1 MFEEGLVGRVVS
13 RLFDVSIVR
22 CFDSSMFRRFD
33 VSVVRKIEL
42 SNNPIIETM
51 KIKQILSI
59 LEEMA
64 PLAYAEDFDNVGLL
78 LGNQENE
85 ATGILVCHDALESVI
100 DEAIAKKCN
109 LVVCFHPIIF
119 SGLKKITGKNY
130 VERTVVKA
138 IKNDIAI
145 YAVHTALDNHKN
157 GVNKIFSDALGLI
170 NTKIL
175 VPKQNFIQKLVT
187 YTIPEN
193 VEKVRNALFEVG
205 AGKIGNYDD
214 CSFSSQG
221 IGTYMGN
228 ENSNP
233 EIGER
238 FEFVEAQEIKIE
250 VTFEKHLQSKILK
263 TLFSNHVYEE
273 VAYEIYGMQ
282 NTHQNIGLG
291 MIGELEKPMS
301 ETDFL
306 AMVKTKMQCGGIRHS
321 EFLNK
326 PIQKVAVLGGSG
338 SFAIKNAIQSG
349 ADVFLTADLKYHN
362 FYEAENQL
370 LLADIGH
377 YESERFTKNY
387 IVDFLK
393 EKITNF
399 AVVLSEENT
408 NPVKYL

>member
-1 MFEEGLVGRVVS
+1 MS
-13 RLFDVSIVR
+13 
-22 CFDSSMFRRFD
+22 
-33 VSVVRKIEL
+33 
-42 SNNPIIETM
+42 
-51 KIKQILSI
+51 KIKEILSV

-78 LGNQENE
+78 VGDAHTE
-85 ATGILVCHDALESVI
+85 ATGILVCHDALENVI
-100 DEAIAKKCN
+100 AEAIAKKCN
-109 LVVCFHPIIF
+109 LIVCFHPILF

-130 VERTVVKA
+130 VERAIIKA

-145 YAVHTALDNHKN
+145 YAVHTALDNHKE
-157 GVNKIFSDALGLI
+157 GVNKIFCDALGLT

-193 VEKVRNALFEVG
+193 AEQLRNALFDAG
-205 AGKIGNYDD
+205 AGKIGNYED
-214 CSFSSQG
+214 CSFNSQG

-233 EIGER
+233 QIGER
-238 FEFVEAQEIKIE
+238 FEFVETQEIKIE

-263 TLFSNHVYEE
+263 ALFSNHVYEE
-273 VAYEIYGMQ
+273 IAYEIYDLR
-282 NTHQNIGLG
+282 NDHQNIGLG
-291 MIGELEKPMS
+291 MVGELEKPLN
-301 ETDFL
+301 EKDFL
-306 AMVKTKMQCGGIRHS
+306 QFVKEKMQCGSIRHS
-321 EFLNK
+321 AFLGK

-338 SFAIKNAIQSG
+338 SFAIKNAIQAD
-349 ADVFLTADLKYHN
+349 ADVFLTADLKYHQ

-377 YESERFTKNY
+377 FESERFTKNY

-393 EKITNF
+393 KKIPNF
-399 AVVLSEENT
+399 AIIFSEENT